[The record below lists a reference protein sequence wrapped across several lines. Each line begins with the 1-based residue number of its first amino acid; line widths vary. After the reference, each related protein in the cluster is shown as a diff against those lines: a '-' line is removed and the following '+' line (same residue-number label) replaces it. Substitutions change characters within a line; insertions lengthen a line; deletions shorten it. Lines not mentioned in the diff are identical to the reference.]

1 MNTELRKNEKDNF
14 EKDFFKLT
22 NNTVFEKTMENLR
35 NNRDIRLIITEPK
48 QDEIIQYHTIKIFSE
63 NLLAIEMK
71 RTQILINKTVY
82 LGMSILE
89 MSKTVTYQFSYDYVK
104 PKYGEKVNYATWIQT
119 ASQST

>member
-14 EKDFFKLT
+14 EKYFFKLT

-82 LGMSILE
+82 LGISILE
-89 MSKTVTYQFSYDYVK
+89 MSKTETYQFSYDYVK